1 MGLALPTNRDH
12 FVSLPSGQS
21 LGEAEVG
28 ILEAGPLHN
37 NLEKRWSEPSSSEQ
51 VEHDT
56 VREFLPCQEDFLVD
70 KSALANRPNLK

>member
-1 MGLALPTNRDH
+1 MGLALPRNRDH

-37 NLEKRWSEPSSSEQ
+37 NLEKRWSEPSWLEQ
-51 VEHDT
+51 VEHDIDS
-56 VREFLPCQEDFLVD
+56 EFLPCQEDSIVN
-70 KSALANRPNLK
+70 A